1 MSKPTLDGKL
11 MFPTQYLASEEFTGK
26 DVPLTIKD
34 VRVENLRMSDGGT
47 EDKVILTFTK
57 TDKKLVLNK
66 TNATTIAKLYGG
78 EARAWVGKTIT
89 LFPTECSAFG
99 KTVDCI
105 RVRSTKPK
113 HKPASDPG
121 SAPATEQRLPV
132 TEQESPQPQAAS
144 GSVPKANR
152 DIAESIATQ
161 DAEPVLA
168 DVGRVADLLS
178 VDMDDERWSTLI
190 SQGSIRAAINTMLDE
205 VE

>member
-89 LFPTECSAFG
+89 LFPTECNAFG

-105 RVRSTKPK
+105 RIRSTKPK
-113 HKPASDPG
+113 PKPASDPG
-121 SAPATEQRLPV
+121 SAPATE
-132 TEQESPQPQAAS
+132 PQAAS

-161 DAEPVLA
+161 DTEPVLA
-168 DVGRVADLLS
+168 DVGRVADLLG
-178 VDMDDERWSTLI
+178 VDMDDERWSRLI